1 MFPNR
6 APVSLL
12 FLGFCSL
19 SLPGIAQAQS
29 CNPAMPVVTVVTPP
43 GTVEYTDAYDV
54 AYASGNKYELE
65 KTLPNG
71 AVLRGLAQTPIAA
84 SFSHQG
90 RGQFQCYEPMAVEV
104 VVGFSGPLKVAIDAR
119 YFQNSCNY
127 QAIRE
132 HEDQHVAI
140 ARTAILNHAAGIRA
154 AVEGAVAQALPYLRN
169 TPNASQ
175 AFGEVV
181 KTALSQSMQPVY
193 AELRARNAELDSPD
207 SYRRTQDLC
216 PTW

>member
-6 APVSLL
+6 AVLSLL
-12 FLGFCSL
+12 FLGFCL
-19 SLPGIAQAQS
+19 ISLPGLAQAQS
-29 CNPAMPVVTVVTPP
+29 CNPTMPVVSVVTPP

-54 AYASGNKYELE
+54 AFASGNKYELE

-71 AVLRGLAQTPIAA
+71 AVLRGLAQTPIHP

-90 RGQFQCYEPMAVEV
+90 RGQFQCYEPAAVEV
-104 VVGFSGPLKVAIDAR
+104 VVGFAGPIRVAIDAR

-140 ARTAILNHAAGIRA
+140 ARTAILNNAAGIRA

-175 AFGEVV
+175 AFSEVV
-181 KTALSQSMQPVY
+181 QSALAQAMQPVY
-193 AELRARNAELDSPD
+193 AEMRARNAELDSPQ
-207 SYRRTQDLC
+207 SYQRTQSLC